1 MVLLTPYRAL
11 LLWKT
16 CLRDQQLPLGVDPP
30 HPTSVPFI
38 QATIFDNSALLRVNP
53 GYLATIISL
62 FHFAGNSNCKS
73 PILLQGIKPAHQGSF
88 SPDQGRRKGSNQ
100 SAEDQRLDIA
110 VGAQRG
116 GSPAGEGHT
125 RSKSPRKGPLRYCRP
140 GVLGANPARRNAAA
154 IASPLVDAADRRR
167 FSDPVAAISADV
179 LAGRASRA

>member
-1 MVLLTPYRAL
+1 MLLTPYRAL

-16 CLRDQQLPLGVDPP
+16 YLRDQQLPLGVDPP
-30 HPTSVPFI
+30 HPMSVPFI
-38 QATIFDNSALLRVNP
+38 QATIFDNLALLRINP
-53 GYLATIISL
+53 EYLATIISM

-116 GSPAGEGHT
+116 GSPAGEDHT
-125 RSKSPRKGPLRYCRP
+125 SKSPHKGPLRYCRP
-140 GVLGANPARRNAAA
+140 GALGANPARRNASA
-154 IASPLVDAADRRR
+154 IASPLVDPAGRSR
-167 FSDPVAAISADV
+167 FSDPVAAISGRAV
-179 LAGRASRA
+179 VGRASRA